1 MLLEIRR
8 YTCHPGQRDAWVKYF
23 EEKIAPFQTS
33 KGMNILGSFI
43 DEEDEN
49 GFVWL
54 RRFDDEAH
62 RVELYAAVYEDEE
75 WKTNI
80 SPDIPTMMDRSKI
93 VVTRVEPLASSAIQ

>member
-23 EEKIAPFQTS
+23 DEKIAPFQSS
-33 KGMNILGSFI
+33 KGMDILGSFV

-62 RVELYAAVYEDEE
+62 RVALYAAVYEDDE
-75 WKTNI
+75 WKNNI

-93 VVTRVEPLASSAIQ
+93 VVTRVIPLDSSAIQ